1 MVSIAIPKVVAKSA
15 PAALQRAIKPFI
27 ERGSDWRVYP
37 NVKPTAKLSV
47 DDAIAKS
54 NA

>member
-15 PAALQRAIKPFI
+15 PAALQRAINKFI
-27 ERGSDWRVYP
+27 ERGRDWRVNP
-37 NVKPTAKLSV
+37 TVKPTEKLSM
-47 DDAIAKS
+47 DDVIAKS